1 MPLTFGLTTPA
12 NFFEPGEASEPP
24 PLPSGSRLALG
35 PAQIPL
41 PDLPDTD
48 LRDPVA
54 IAGARGYAPAV
65 RTAGTCHKAAPQG
78 NKGKGKENTERTLKH
93 AHAAE
98 GNEDDPRAGAKH
110 GRPSGS
116 NNYSP
121 ADIQVLLD
129 FVEDERPLGQKG
141 WQMIHSKYSE
151 WARSQGH
158 PPRKAMSLET
168 KFKQVSLTF
177 KHFYPHLT

>member
-24 PLPSGSRLALG
+24 PLPSGSHLALG

-41 PDLPDTD
+41 PDSPDTD
-48 LRDPVA
+48 LCDPMA
-54 IAGARGYAPAV
+54 IAGAHGYAPAV

-78 NKGKGKENTERTLKH
+78 KGKENTECTLKR

-98 GNEDDPRAGAKH
+98 GNEDDPRAGAKR
-110 GRPSGS
+110 GWPSGS
-116 NNYSP
+116 SNYSP

-129 FVEDERPLGQKG
+129 FVEDESPLGQKG
-141 WQMIHSKYSE
+141 WQMIHLKYSE
-151 WARSQGH
+151 WARSQGCC
-158 PPRKAMSLET
+158 RDSY
-168 KFKQVSLTF
+168 
-177 KHFYPHLT
+177 FYGRIMGIFMQAVHLSFA

>member
-24 PLPSGSRLALG
+24 PLPSGSHLTLG

-48 LRDPVA
+48 LRDSMA
-54 IAGARGYAPAV
+54 IAVAHGYAPAI

-78 NKGKGKENTERTLKH
+78 NKGKRKENTKHTLKC

-98 GNEDDPRAGAKH
+98 GN
-110 GRPSGS
+110 
-116 NNYSP
+116 
-121 ADIQVLLD
+121 
-129 FVEDERPLGQKG
+129 
-141 WQMIHSKYSE
+141 
-151 WARSQGH
+151 
-158 PPRKAMSLET
+158 
-168 KFKQVSLTF
+168 
-177 KHFYPHLT
+177 